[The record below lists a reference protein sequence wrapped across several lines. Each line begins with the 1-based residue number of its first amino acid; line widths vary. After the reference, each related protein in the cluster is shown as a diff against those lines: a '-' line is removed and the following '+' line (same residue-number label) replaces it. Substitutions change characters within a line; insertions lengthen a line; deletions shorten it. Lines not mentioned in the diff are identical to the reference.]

1 MVLSAYRRRR
11 PDSHPDAMI
20 KLTSNATARRRYYM
34 KLNKIIKGNRE
45 RKQKLKKCS
54 VVYSPIYLLIHPRN
68 KKNIREV

>member
-45 RKQKLKKCS
+45 RKQKLKKMLGS
-54 VVYSPIYLLIHPRN
+54 LFTHISIHPRN